1 MTFIMFI
8 ALLNFFFTI
17 KNYLHIPY
25 SSFHALNHSYNN
37 NEEEEEEVIR
47 IIIIINESRV
57 VNTHTHTHIH
67 STSSFVRSFV
77 RSSFEKIHS
86 KQRNGR
92 SSRRNRDG

>member
-57 VNTHTHTHIH
+57 VNTHTHTHTFNIIVR
-67 STSSFVRSFV
+67 SFVRSFV
-77 RSSFEKIHS
+77 L
-86 KQRNGR
+86 
-92 SSRRNRDG
+92 